1 MQKVF
6 NLFKITPLKIG
17 FFLTVIMVALVKLE
31 PEVLE
36 SIELL
41 LIDQRFITRGTLPP
55 GPEVVVAVIDEKS
68 QDVLGRWPWPRSI
81 LADLVDK
88 LTEAGAATIGFDVVF
103 SEKGDSINDE
113 VLQLLKQ
120 NKLLDKADTELS
132 DQIKKEILTGKT
144 SDEQFAE
151 SLKNGENTVLG
162 YFFHP
167 HMEDIKHL
175 SPELIK
181 EGFDQVKDYKYQKV
195 TLHDGAELKYIIDM
209 PAVESN
215 LPLFSD
221 SILSAGYF
229 NLAPDPDG
237 IFRRFPMVIKSRNN
251 FYPPLT
257 VQILANYYSYLQ
269 DDTTLSFEA
278 NQYGI
283 SDLSIG
289 EINIPVDNE
298 GRFMINYY
306 GGNKTFKRFSIVDII
321 NGNFDPAEFD
331 SRIVLVGATG
341 IAVHDLRATPFD
353 KSLPGVEIHATVIDN
368 IIQENYLKRPRGY
381 LTYNYLAVLILG
393 VFLSVI
399 LVRISALYG
408 FILSVTLLVG
418 LAVGNQELFNR
429 GIWINMV
436 YPSMQ
441 IIGVYLSMTSFNL
454 FHETKQKKFIKGA
467 FGQFLSPKVVKELVE
482 NPDLLKLGG
491 NQNRLTAFFSDVAGF
506 SGISEKLTPQQLVAL
521 LNEYLTAMTDII
533 LKHEG
538 TIDKYEGD
546 AIIAFWGAPINHPD
560 HALQAC
566 RAAIEMQKKLVEMR
580 EKWKSEGRDELHVRM
595 GINTG
600 LVVVGNMG
608 STSRMDYTMM
618 GDTVNLASRLEGVNK
633 VYGTEIMI
641 SNFTYE
647 DVRDSFSVRE
657 LDLIKVVGKNEP
669 VSIFELIDE
678 SDKIQDEEKEI
689 CKLFAE
695 ALAAYRNQEWENA
708 HKLFQNI
715 LDVKPNDVPAKTFI
729 ERCEQ
734 FQFANKDGRRK
745 TDKESLPGPGWDGV
759 YQMTSK

>member
-6 NLFKITPLKIG
+6 NLLKITPLKIG
-17 FFLTVIMVALVKLE
+17 FFLTLVIAGLVKLE
-31 PEVLE
+31 PDFLE
-36 SIELL
+36 GIELL

-55 GPEVVVAVIDEKS
+55 GPEVVIAVIDEKS
-68 QDVLGRWPWPRSI
+68 QDALGRWPWPRST
-81 LADLVDK
+81 LAVLVDK

-113 VLQLLKQ
+113 ILQLLKN
-120 NKLLDKADTELS
+120 NKLVEKAGTELS
-132 DQIKKEILTGKT
+132 DQIKRQVLTGKT

-151 SLKNGENTVLG
+151 SLRNGENTVLG

-167 HMEDIKHL
+167 NLEDIKHL
-175 SPELIK
+175 SPELLR
-181 EGFDQVKDYKYQKV
+181 EGFNQVKAYKYQKV
-195 TLHDGAELKYIIDM
+195 TLHPGADLKYIIDM

-237 IFRRFPMVIKSRNN
+237 IFRRFPMIIKSRND

-257 VQILANYYSYLQ
+257 VQILANYYSYIQ

-278 NQYGI
+278 NQYGV
-283 SDLSIG
+283 SKVNIG

-306 GGNKTFKRFSIVDII
+306 GETKTFKRYSIVDII
-321 NGNFDPAEFD
+321 QGNFEPEDFD

-368 IIQENYLKRPRGY
+368 IIHENYLKRPEGY

-399 LVRISALYG
+399 LVKISALYG
-408 FILSVTLLVG
+408 FILSVTLLFG
-418 LAVGNQELFNR
+418 LYFGNQEFFNR
-429 GIWINMV
+429 GIWINLV
-436 YPSMQ
+436 YPSLQ
-441 IIGVYLSMTSFNL
+441 IIVVYLSMTSFNL
-454 FHETKQKKFIKGA
+454 FQETKQKKFIRGA
-467 FGQFLSPKVVKELVE
+467 FGQFLSPKVVKDLVE
-482 NPDLLKLGG
+482 NPELLKLGG
-491 NQNRLTAFFSDVAGF
+491 KKIRMTAFFSDVAGF
-506 SGISEKLTPQQLVAL
+506 SGISEKLTPQQLVGL

-533 LKHEG
+533 HKHDG

-546 AIIAFWGAPINHPD
+546 AIIAFWGAPINNPD

-566 RAAIEMQKKLVEMR
+566 QAAIEMQEKLVEMR
-580 EKWKSEGRDELHVRM
+580 KVWKSQNRDELYVRM

-600 LVVVGNMG
+600 LMVVGNMG

-618 GDTVNLASRLEGVNK
+618 GDPVNLASRLEGVNK
-633 VYGTEIMI
+633 VYGTDIMI
-641 SNFTYE
+641 SNYTYE
-647 DVRDSFSVRE
+647 DVMDKVVVRE
-657 LDLIKVVGKNEP
+657 LDLIRVVGKNEP
-669 VSIFELIDE
+669 VSIFELVCESTNIKDE
-678 SDKIQDEEKEI
+678 DKKILE
-689 CKLFAE
+689 LFSE
-695 ALAAYRNQEWENA
+695 ALTAYRNREWERAND
-708 HKLFQNI
+708 LFKNI
-715 LDVKPNDVPAKTFI
+715 LEIDPNDGPSKTFI
-729 ERCEQ
+729 VRCEQ
-734 FQFANKDGRRK
+734 FQFADKGGRRK
-745 TDKESLPGPGWDGV
+745 TDKEALPGPGWDGV